1 MRGQSGTLEGLKYQY
16 QSTRYKYHCTKY
28 TSVLRR
34 LAGAPDKEKMG
45 KAKKNR
51 NGVNGANGAIRSG
64 TGSGRMG
71 GVSAR

>member
-45 KAKKNR
+45 KAKKTVMESMEPMELF
-51 NGVNGANGAIRSG
+51 GVGQALAGWA
-64 TGSGRMG
+64 
-71 GVSAR
+71 A